1 MNWAGPAETKASWTR
16 PTFGG
21 IREALTLGNAREAP
35 NWTESAEAEASWT
48 GPAETTVRWTGP
60 AEKMM
65 SWTGPAETKISWT
78 GPTLGGARKALI
90 LWGAGEEQALGGA
103 RVERNWTEAARKKV
117 S

>member
-1 MNWAGPAETKASWTR
+1 M
-16 PTFGG
+16 
-21 IREALTLGNAREAP
+21 
-35 NWTESAEAEASWT
+35 SWT

-60 AEKMM
+60 AEKKM

-103 RVERNWTEAARKKV
+103 RVERNWTEAARRKV